1 VSFVNFSTMKTIR
14 VLIPLVFVLISVLT
28 LNSGCKKIKGKSSGN
43 LEFSVDTLVFDTVFT
58 TIGSTTQQFKLYNRD
73 KRPIVIEEVQLMGG
87 ENSPFRFNL
96 DGLIGTSLS
105 DIEVPGGDS
114 LFCFVEVTLDING
127 QNLPMVVE
135 DSIRFRTNGADQ
147 YVKLA
152 VWGQDMYF
160 HYSNF
165 QADILDLN
173 EGTWPNDKP
182 HVIYGAAIIDSAKTL
197 NIQAGT
203 DIYLHKNSILYNYKG
218 TLNMQGT
225 ATDRI
230 TLQGDRLESFYDDV
244 AGQYYGIYF
253 HEARPSTMEYVFIKN
268 ATSGVHVYSKDASFS
283 AATVTLK
290 KVEIKNPAAYGIFL
304 FDAPYVVAENT
315 LIYKS
320 GVHALLVL
328 QGARFE
334 FNHCNFMGY
343 GGGDQTTP
351 VVGIRNYY
359 TDNTGLTTIG
369 SIPLGR
375 FTNCVIDGYG
385 DQQLVF
391 DTLSGATLNFEFN
404 KTAIKATASTNPMF
418 TNCYFNQASYFTS
431 PYNGNFK
438 FTNTNSV
445 LSNNAN
451 PAYPTSDGLDLEGN
465 LRGTPTDIGVYDIP

>member
-1 VSFVNFSTMKTIR
+1 MKSTR
-14 VLIPLVFVLISVLT
+14 VLFLLFLVLLSVLS
-28 LNSGCKKIKGKSSGN
+28 LNTGCKKIKGKAAGN

-73 KRPIVIEEVQLMGG
+73 KRPIVIDEVQLMGG

-96 DGLIGTSLS
+96 DGLIGTTLS

-165 QADILDLN
+165 QAGILDTN

-203 DIYLHKNSILYNYKG
+203 DIYLHKSSILYNYKG

-230 TLQGDRLESFYDDV
+230 TLQGDRLEAFYDDV

-253 HEARPSTMEYVFIKN
+253 HEARPSVMEHVFIKN
-268 ATSGVHVYSKDASFS
+268 ATSGVHVFSRDASFS
-283 AATVTLK
+283 APTVTMK
-290 KVEIKNPAAYGIFL
+290 KVEIQNPASYGIFL

-315 LIYKS
+315 LVYRS
-320 GVHALLVL
+320 GIHALLVL

-334 FNHCNFMGY
+334 FNHCNFLGY
-343 GGGDQTTP
+343 GGGDLTTP

-375 FTNCVIDGYG
+375 FTNCVIDGFG

-418 TNCYFNQASYFTS
+418 TNCYFNQSLFFLN
-431 PYNGNFK
+431 PNGGNFK
-438 FTNTNSV
+438 FSNTNSA

-451 PAYPTSDGLDLEGN
+451 PAFPTSDNLDLEGN
-465 LRGTPTDIGVYDIP
+465 FRGSPTDIGVYHIP